1 MGSLLL
7 ASGKKGKRY
16 CLPHC
21 RIMTHQPSGG
31 VQGQATDIEIHANEV
46 LSLKKR
52 LNEIYSK
59 HTGKSVEEIKSALER
74 DNFMT
79 ADAAKSF
86 GLIDEV
92 VEKRS

>member
-1 MGSLLL
+1 MHWTSSLN
-7 ASGKKGKRY
+7 GIFFIIGR
-16 CLPHC
+16 
-21 RIMTHQPSGG
+21 
-31 VQGQATDIEIHANEV
+31 N
-46 LSLKKR
+46 LKKR

-59 HTGKSVEEIKSALER
+59 HTGKSVDEIKTALER

-86 GLIDEV
+86 GLIDSV